1 MTNNYTRLPAALPPA
16 HVMSCAQPG
25 NTTRRVWAA
34 QIGLLG
40 AAAIGCYA
48 AGSVATSAWAQE
60 AAKVANTNLV
70 RSAVAASKLEKRRVT
85 IAVGNKAA
93 LGYLPLTVAEQLGYF
108 QAEGLELDLVESP
121 NMVRAQQMALGGNGV
136 DILSGWLE
144 NTLSLQTKGQAFQA
158 FVLQGR
164 APQIALGVSTKAL
177 PDFKNVADL
186 RGRKVGIM
194 APGTPS
200 HTVAHAALAKAGLR
214 LGDMAFVSVGTASGA
229 LAALRAGQIDA
240 LCYGDP
246 IITQLEQSGE
256 LRVVADTRNLR
267 GTREVCGGEMPSTCL
282 YASPEFMQIYPSTT
296 QAVANALVHA
306 LKWLQTAGLS
316 DMMKTVPEGYFAG
329 DRALYLSAFARMREA
344 IALDGVIPPIGVRNT
359 LEAMRRAD
367 PTLRMLEIDPLLS
380 YTNLFALRA
389 KQRFRV

>member
-1 MTNNYTRLPAALPPA
+1 MRDTHTRRPIAPPAAPA
-16 HVMSCAQPG
+16 PSCGLAG
-25 NTTRRVWAA
+25 AGTRRAWAG
-34 QIGLLG
+34 QLGLLG
-40 AAAIGCYA
+40 AAAIGWYA
-48 AGSVATSAWAQE
+48 VGSAASMAWALQ
-60 AAKVANTNLV
+60 AKGASSSPVGNTAD
-70 RSAVAASKLEKRRVT
+70 SSKLEKRRVT
-85 IAVGNKAA
+85 IAVSNKTA
-93 LGYLPLTVAEQLGYF
+93 LAYLPLTVAEQLGYF
-108 QAEGLELDLVESP
+108 QAEGLELEVLEPPS
-121 NMVRAQQMALGGNGV
+121 MVRAQQMASSGGV
-136 DILSGWLE
+136 DIISGWME
-144 NTLSLQTKGQAFQA
+144 NTLSAQTKGQAFQA

-164 APQIALGVSTKAL
+164 APQIALGVSTKSL
-177 PDFKNVADL
+177 PGFKSVADL
-186 RGRKVGIM
+186 RGKKVGIM

-229 LAALRAGQIDA
+229 LAALRAGQVDA

-267 GTREVCGGEMPSTCL
+267 GTREVCGGDMPSTCL
-282 YASPEFMQIYPSTT
+282 YAPPEFLQKHPYTT
-296 QAVANALVHA
+296 QAVANAMVHA

-344 IALDGVIPPIGVRNT
+344 IALDGLIPPAGVRNT
-359 LEAMRRAD
+359 LDAMRSAD
-367 PTLRMLEIDPLLS
+367 PTLRMQTMDPLLS
-380 YTNLFALRA
+380 YTNVFAQRA